1 MQLST
6 SARVAAFLIAGLC
19 LAPVAMSVDPGDEK
33 KPAAAQPEQPSR
45 GQPGERRAQ
54 APGAPV
60 NVEASMKQM
69 ARGLRQLRKQ
79 MGDAA
84 LRDENLKIVID
95 MQRGCVAAKAGAVP
109 EELLKN
115 AKDGAEKAK
124 LIEGYRKGLVASMRL
139 LLDIEDAIADGK
151 ADVAS
156 AKADELVK
164 LRDATHKEMG
174 IRED

>member
-6 SARVAAFLIAGLC
+6 SSRVAALLIAGIC
-19 LAPVAMSVDPGDEK
+19 LAPVAMSGDPGDDK
-33 KPAAAQPEQPSR
+33 KPAAQPAQAPS
-45 GQPGERRAQ
+45 GQPGERRGP
-54 APGAPV
+54 APSAPV
-60 NVEASMKQM
+60 SVEASMKQM
-69 ARGLRQLRKQ
+69 NRGLRQLRKQ

-84 LRDENLKIVID
+84 LREENLKIVNE
-95 MQRGCVAAKAGAVP
+95 MQRGCIAAKAGTVP
-109 EELLKN
+109 ADLLKS
-115 AKDGAEKAK
+115 AKDDAEKAK
-124 LIEGYRKGLVASMRL
+124 LVEGYRKGLVASMRL

-151 ADVAS
+151 GDVAS